1 LEPLL
6 EKKDESGFRRM
17 HKNACRT
24 KVCEF
29 LEYKSERLNRLKHPS
44 MWLLSKTY
52 LKKLEQGGPVQPEE
66 EERPARKI
74 SWSEEAEYVVF
85 NTRKSSASIS
95 SSERHNFALDE

>member
-1 LEPLL
+1 
-6 EKKDESGFRRM
+6 
-17 HKNACRT
+17 
-24 KVCEF
+24 
-29 LEYKSERLNRLKHPS
+29 

-52 LKKLEQGGPVQPEE
+52 LKKLEQVPTQPEE

-95 SSERHNFALDE
+95 SSERRTFALDE